1 MSGTGIDAA
10 LAISHPG
17 FALNFRAQWPAAGFT
32 ALFGPSGV
40 GKTSVLRAIAG
51 LDRATGRLTI
61 QDEIWQDDDRGLFVP
76 PHRRAL
82 GFVFQD
88 SALFTHLDVRRNL
101 EFGQRRVPERERRVR
116 FEQVVEWLALAP
128 LLSRGVDALS
138 GGERQRVAI
147 ARALAASPRLLL
159 LDEPLASL
167 DLSRRAELLPF
178 LQRLQAELDIPA
190 IYVSHAPD
198 EVAQL
203 AQHLVLLGDGA
214 VRASGPAVELMTR
227 LDLPLAHGDSA
238 QSLFE
243 VTLRSHDAGDGLARA
258 EFAGG
263 GLWLPMA
270 AAVIGQRRRV
280 RVFARDVSLTLSR
293 HTDSSILNILPVKV
307 LAIEADSPGQVML
320 RLDTGGPV
328 LLARL
333 TLRSASALGLR
344 PGSEA
349 FAQIKGVALGA

>member
-1 MSGTGIDAA
+1 MSGAGIDAA

-17 FALNFRAQWPAAGFT
+17 FALNFRARWAAAGFT
-32 ALFGPSGV
+32 ALCGPSGA

-51 LDRATGRLTI
+51 LDRAAGRLTI
-61 QDEIWQDDDRGLFVP
+61 QDETWQDDDRGLFVP

-88 SALFTHLDVRRNL
+88 GALFTHLDVRRNL

-128 LLSRGVDALS
+128 LLSRRVDALS

-167 DLSRRAELLPF
+167 DLTRRAELLPF
-178 LQRLQAELDIPA
+178 LQRLQSELDIPA

-203 AQHLVLLGDGA
+203 AQHLVLLGDGT

-243 VTLRSHDAGDGLARA
+243 VTLRAHDAGDGLARA

-263 GLWLPMA
+263 ELWLPMA
-270 AAVIGQRRRV
+270 AVVVGQRRRV

-307 LAIEADSPGQVML
+307 LAMEADSPGQVML

-333 TLRSASALGLR
+333 TLRSAAALGLR
-344 PGSEA
+344 PGSA
-349 FAQIKGVALGA
+349 VFAQIKGVALGA